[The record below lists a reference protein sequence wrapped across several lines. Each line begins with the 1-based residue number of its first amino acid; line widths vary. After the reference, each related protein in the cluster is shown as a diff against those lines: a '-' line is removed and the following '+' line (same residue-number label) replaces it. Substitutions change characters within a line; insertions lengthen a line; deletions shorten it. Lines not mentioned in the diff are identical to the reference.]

1 MTNVAVQ
8 MIGYCIILVLLAIP
22 LGNYIAKVMNGERVF
37 LSGILR
43 PAERG
48 IYRLLKIDENEDM
61 DWKKYS
67 VCTAVFSVFSLFV
80 LWFILCFQKF
90 LPMNPQGTGNMSWHL
105 GFNTA
110 ASFATNT
117 NWQAYSGESALSY
130 FSQMVGLNFQ
140 NFVSAAVGIVV
151 LFALIRGFVRVKKTG
166 LGNFYADMTRTVLY
180 VLIPLSVIV
189 SLVIASQGTPQT
201 FSRYEETELLE
212 PVTVEHED
220 GTETVVTKQV
230 IPLGPAASQIA
241 IKQLGTNGGGFFGNN
256 SAHPFENPTP
266 LSNLFEMV
274 SLLLIPA
281 ALCFTFG
288 RNVRDKRQGIA
299 IFLAMFILL
308 AVSLA
313 IVGAAEQSGTPQI
326 SQNGA
331 VYTGTDGQSGGNMEG
346 KETRFGIAS
355 STTWAV
361 FTTAASN
368 GLSLI
373 HI

>member
-37 LSGILR
+37 LSRILR

-90 LPMNPQGTGNMSWHL
+90 LPMNPQGTGNMSWQL

-180 VLIPLSVIV
+180 VLIPLS
-189 SLVIASQGTPQT
+189 
-201 FSRYEETELLE
+201 
-212 PVTVEHED
+212 
-220 GTETVVTKQV
+220 
-230 IPLGPAASQIA
+230 
-241 IKQLGTNGGGFFGNN
+241 
-256 SAHPFENPTP
+256 
-266 LSNLFEMV
+266 
-274 SLLLIPA
+274 
-281 ALCFTFG
+281 
-288 RNVRDKRQGIA
+288 
-299 IFLAMFILL
+299 
-308 AVSLA
+308 
-313 IVGAAEQSGTPQI
+313 
-326 SQNGA
+326 
-331 VYTGTDGQSGGNMEG
+331 
-346 KETRFGIAS
+346 
-355 STTWAV
+355 
-361 FTTAASN
+361 
-368 GLSLI
+368 LI

>member
-274 SLLLIPA
+274 SILLIPA

-313 IVGAAEQSGTPQI
+313 VVGTAEQSGTPQI

-331 VYTGTDGQSGGNMEG
+331 VYTGTDG
-346 KETRFGIAS
+346 
-355 STTWAV
+355 
-361 FTTAASN
+361 
-368 GLSLI
+368 
-373 HI
+373 